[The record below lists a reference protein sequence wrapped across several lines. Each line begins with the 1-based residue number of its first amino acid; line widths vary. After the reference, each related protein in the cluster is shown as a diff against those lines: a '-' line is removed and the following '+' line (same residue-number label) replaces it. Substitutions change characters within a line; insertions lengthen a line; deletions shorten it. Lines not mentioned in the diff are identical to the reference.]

1 MKLSLRLRILLFFV
15 AIALG
20 VVALIAVGLGL
31 ARARIG
37 DAEVFD
43 AFVQG
48 AIVAAVG
55 VCALVGLVAYLFD
68 AHVARPIEAIAS
80 AMRARVHADV
90 AREMNPAQARYLG
103 DLAAAACA
111 TTAQLAE
118 GRNALAESIARET
131 TRLSADKNRLE
142 HLLADVPPAVLLC
155 TGRHRLVFYNG
166 VTQRLLADA
175 ETPVCLDRSLF
186 DYLDDGAVR
195 SAHRQLLEAASPEA
209 VVEFVCTTPAGSRRL
224 SGRMRLAA
232 DNGGAE
238 GAYVMTLRDV
248 TAELSAFARRD
259 ALLEEIFER
268 IRPAIDD
275 LKAAGPEALAGEL
288 ERFAT
293 ELEALEEK
301 SEAVREED
309 GFTFSMR
316 LKPGELLPAGRQ
328 EPLHSVVY
336 DFDLLSRSHPETVT
350 KASLEELAYV
360 VFDTETT
367 GLLPDQGDEIVQI
380 AAVRI
385 VAGKRVK
392 SETFDMLVD
401 PGRPI
406 PPGATAIH
414 GVTDAM
420 VAGAPRILEAVERFH
435 RFAEGAV
442 LVAHNAPFDMEFL
455 YRRERQIG
463 RKFAN
468 PVLDTVS
475 LSAVVFGQWEEHS
488 LDALTERLGVE
499 LPPELRHTALGDAVA
514 TAEAFLKLKTI
525 LTARGLTHFED
536 VLTEVRRHGRLVRDL
551 NAKVAV

>member
-1 MKLSLRLRILLFFV
+1 MKLSLRIRILLFFA

-20 VVALIAVGLGL
+20 VIAMIAVGLWL
-31 ARARIG
+31 ARALIV
-37 DAEVFD
+37 DAAAFD
-43 AFVQG
+43 AFIQG
-48 AIVAAVG
+48 AILAVVG
-55 VCALVGLVAYLFD
+55 VCLLVGVIAYLFD

-90 AREMNPAQARYLG
+90 AKAMDAEQARYLG

-111 TTAQLAE
+111 TTAQLVE
-118 GRNALAESIARET
+118 GRGALAESIARET
-131 TRLSADKNRLE
+131 TRLSADKSRLE

-166 VTQRLLADA
+166 VAQRLLADPGQ
-175 ETPVCLDRSLF
+175 PVCLDRSLF

-195 SAHRQLLEAASPEA
+195 SAHRQLLEAGSPEA
-209 VVEFVCTTPAGSRRL
+209 VVEFVCSPLMSTRRF

-238 GAYVMTLRDV
+238 GAYVMTLRDM
-248 TAELSAFARRD
+248 TAELTAFARRD
-259 ALLEEIFER
+259 ALLEEVFAR
-268 IRPAIDD
+268 TR
-275 LKAAGPEALAGEL
+275 AAALPGGL
-288 ERFAT
+288 EDVNSVLD
-293 ELEALEEK
+293 ELEAKYEK
-301 SEAVREED
+301 LHAD
-309 GFTFSMR
+309 DDTAFATR
-316 LKPGELLPAGRQ
+316 LKPGDIVPAGRQ

-336 DFDLLSRSHPETVT
+336 DFDLLARSHPDRITR
-350 KASLEELAYV
+350 AHLDELAYV

-367 GLLPDQGDEIVQI
+367 GLLPDQGDEVVQI

-385 VAGKRVK
+385 VAGKRVRG
-392 SETFDMLVD
+392 EAFDLLVN

-406 PPGATAIH
+406 PPGSTAIH
-414 GVTDAM
+414 GVTDDM

-455 YRRERQIG
+455 YRREKQIG
-463 RKFAN
+463 KSFVN

-475 LSAVVFGQWEEHS
+475 LSAVVFGPWEEHS
-488 LDALTERLGVE
+488 LDELTERLGVD
-499 LPPELRHTALGDAVA
+499 LPEDLRHTALGDAVA
-514 TAEAFLKLKTI
+514 TAEVFLKLKTI
-525 LTARGLTHFED
+525 LAGKGLERFED
-536 VLTEVRRHGRLVRDL
+536 VLTEVRRHGRLVKDL